1 MSTQSLHQLL
11 EVSAR
16 DYPDRIAV
24 VAPDSKQLTYRELND
39 LADAMCATLRA
50 NGVQKGDRIGIHLTK
65 SVASLASIYA
75 ILKAGAAYVPVDSS
89 APANRNAYIFSDC
102 AVRYVITRNP
112 DGTGL
117 DTATDRISHFEIAN
131 DALHDIALLQASK
144 TQHSDTT
151 AIPDN
156 LAYILYTS
164 GSTGKPKGV
173 MLTHANGRAFV
184 DWCGDAFAVTES
196 DVFSSHAPFHFDL
209 SILDIY
215 VCARHGA
222 RLVLIDE
229 IAGRHPK
236 KLAAKIADER
246 ISIWYSTPSILR
258 LLLDVKDIA
267 EKDFAALRIV
277 FFAGEVFPIKH
288 LRSLTEL
295 WPQPRFVNLYGPTE
309 TNVCTYYEVETPLP
323 KDRSEPVPIGHVC
336 SGDFACVMDANLNAV
351 SNGVEGELYISGPS
365 VTHGYWNL
373 LERNASAYYIDASQ
387 TSWYKTGDI
396 VRQDDDGS
404 LIYVSRR
411 DRMIK
416 RRGYRVELGEIEAA
430 LYQHPL
436 ISEAAVVAIT
446 DDSDDLRVIAFINW
460 DVPDQPSIVTL
471 KKHCADNLMSY
482 MIPDRFKVLPTL
494 PKTSTDKIDYQ
505 KLKEID

>member
-1 MSTQSLHQLL
+1 MARSLHELL
-11 EVSAR
+11 ETSAR
-16 DYPDRIAV
+16 NHPDRIAV
-24 VAPDSKQLTYRELND
+24 VGPDSTQLTYRELND
-39 LADAMCATLRA
+39 LSDAICGALRA
-50 NGVQKGDRIGIHLTK
+50 RGVKSGDRIGIHLSK
-65 SVASLASIYA
+65 SVASLASVFA
-75 ILKAGAAYVPVDSS
+75 VLKAGAAYVPVDSS
-89 APANRNAYIFSDC
+89 APAARNAYIFTDC

-117 DTATDRISHFEIAN
+117 GKSAECISTFNVASDVFDGVVLLQGTAAIDTA
-131 DALHDIALLQASK
+131 
-144 TQHSDTT
+144 
-151 AIPDN
+151 AIPDG

-173 MLTHANGRAFV
+173 MLTHENGLVFV
-184 DWCGDAFAVTES
+184 EWCGDLFKPGEN

-229 IAGRHPK
+229 TVGRHPK
-236 KLAAKIADER
+236 KLAARIVGER

-267 EKDFAALRIV
+267 AQDFGALRLV

-288 LRSLTEL
+288 LRALSEL
-295 WPQPRFVNLYGPTE
+295 WPGPRFVNLYGPTE
-309 TNVCTYYEVETPLP
+309 TNVCTYHEVATPLP
-323 KDRSEPVPIGHVC
+323 DDLNEPVPIGFVC
-336 SGDFACVMDANLNAV
+336 SGDAARVMSESDEEVDVGA
-351 SNGVEGELYISGPS
+351 EGELYISGPS

-373 LERNASAYYIDASQ
+373 PERNASAYFVDDKG
-387 TSWYKTGDI
+387 TKWYKTGDI
-396 VRQDDDGS
+396 VRQDSDGS
-404 LIYVSRR
+404 FVYVGRR

-430 LYQHPL
+430 LYRHNS
-436 ISEAAVVAIT
+436 ISEAAVVAAT
-446 DDSDDLRVIAFINW
+446 NAEGDLCVSAYVNW
-460 DVPDQPSIVTL
+460 NGADRPTVVTL
-471 KKHCADNLMSY
+471 KKHCADSLPSY
-482 MIPDRFKVLPTL
+482 MIPDRFSVLPAL

-505 KLKEID
+505 SLKESA